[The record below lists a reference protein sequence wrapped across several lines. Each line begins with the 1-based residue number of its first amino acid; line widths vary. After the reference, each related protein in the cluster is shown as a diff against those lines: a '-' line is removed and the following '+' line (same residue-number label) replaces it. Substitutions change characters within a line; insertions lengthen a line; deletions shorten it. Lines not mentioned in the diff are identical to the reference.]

1 MPMFDTPQHIIF
13 PKKVIF
19 REMIQE
25 YDGEILFKDNEAVKN
40 AKFEKNPLPF
50 FNDHDISK
58 PPIGDIRNLVFDYD
72 KWRGDVYFQ
81 KDKLTED
88 QKYLLL
94 TGQKKDLSIGFE
106 YTLVPTPDAPSFDG
120 KQTDIS
126 VSHVAWVDEGRCPTP
141 YCGLDQLYQKQQA
154 QDQQN
159 NKRLKEIE
167 VFPLVTECDEL
178 KLRNSEL
185 EAQLKA
191 VDSAEKDDLTK
202 QIKTLT
208 EKITG
213 ADEALKTQVT
223 DFETKEAEST
233 KKFDELET
241 QFKEKVKALDA
252 YEKTERDSLVKAI
265 LKTTQY
271 KEDDL
276 KDMTLAEVLKEKG
289 RIDKINPK
297 IITGYP
303 AGQDGGEVGEDELP
317 QTSLTE
323 QTDIAAMA
331 RAHKAAAK

>member
-1 MPMFDTPQHIIF
+1 MPMFDTPQHFIF

-19 REMIQE
+19 REMIQD
-25 YDGEILFKDNEAVKN
+25 YDGETLFKDNEAVKT
-40 AKFEKNPLPF
+40 AKFPVIPVPL
-50 FNDHDISK
+50 FNDHDVSK
-58 PPIGDIRNLVFDYD
+58 PQIGDVRNLVFDYD
-72 KWRGDVYFQ
+72 KWVGDVYFQ
-81 KDKLTED
+81 KDQLTET

-94 TGQKKDLSIGFE
+94 TGQKKDLSVGFE
-106 YTLVPTPDAPSFDG
+106 YTLVKTPDAPSFDG
-120 KQTDIS
+120 KQTDI
-126 VSHVAWVDEGRCPTP
+126 VVEHIAWVDEGRCPTP

-159 NKRLKEIE
+159 KRLKEIE

-178 KLRNSEL
+178 RRINSEL

-191 VDSAEKDDLTK
+191 VDSAEKNDLTE

-213 ADEALKTQVT
+213 ADTALKTQLT

-233 KKFDELET
+233 KKYEELET
-241 QFKEKVKALDA
+241 QFKEKAKALDV
-252 YEKTERDSLVKAI
+252 YEKTERDDLVKAI

-271 KEDDL
+271 TEDDF
-276 KDMTLAEVLKEKG
+276 KDKTLAEVQEEKA

-303 AGQDGGEVGEDELP
+303 AGQDGEVGEDEKP
-317 QTSLTE
+317 QSSLTE
-323 QTDIAAMA
+323 ETDIAAMY
-331 RAHKAAAK
+331 RASQKSSS